1 MLARG
6 QVLKVFESVDIE
18 GLQKVSERIIT
29 HAADRRVWLFEGEMG
44 VGKTTLIKA
53 LCKAFGVI
61 DEVSSPTFALI
72 NEYVDG
78 EDTPFYHF
86 DFYRIK
92 NEEEAMDI
100 GADEYFYSGDLCFVE
115 WPEKIPSLIPDEF
128 LRIFI
133 TINSDNTRKIV
144 LETV

>member
-18 GLQKVSERIIT
+18 GLQKVSRRIIT
-29 HAADRRVWLFEGEMG
+29 LAADRRVWLFEGEMG

>member
-1 MLARG
+1 MLAKG
-6 QVLKVFESVDIE
+6 KVLKVFDNVKPD
-18 GLQKVSERIIT
+18 GLQHVSRRIISL
-29 HAADRRVWLFEGEMG
+29 ARNYRAWLFEAEMG
-44 VGKTTLIKA
+44 AGKTTLIKA
-53 LCKAFGVI
+53 LCEAFGVI
-61 DEVSSPTFALI
+61 DDVSSPTFALI

-78 EDTPFYHF
+78 QGTPFYHF

-100 GADEYFYSGDLCFVE
+100 GVDEYFYSGNLCFIE

-133 TINSDNTRKIV
+133 TINSDDTRKIV